1 MISQS
6 VLSQRPVGENF
17 KKFKIEGFVLDK
29 QTQEY
34 LEYATVSLINES
46 FPNRIQGGITD
57 TQGKFIFEVFP
68 GKYNVTIEYIG
79 IG

>member
-1 MISQS
+1 VISQS

-34 LEYATVSLINES
+34 LEYATVSLINE
-46 FPNRIQGGITD
+46 
-57 TQGKFIFEVFP
+57 
-68 GKYNVTIEYIG
+68 
-79 IG
+79 